1 MAPAVA
7 DLAGGAKSKA
17 HCRLIRFRQ
26 RQCKES
32 PMPGI
37 DAATFDAK
45 DLTPQ
50 SNADNTRVWKTAA
63 GDMVTLY
70 YFSKPQ
76 AFRATADDRFH
87 SRRIAPTGISIRRRN
102 RGSRTL

>member
-1 MAPAVA
+1 
-7 DLAGGAKSKA
+7 
-17 HCRLIRFRQ
+17 
-26 RQCKES
+26 
-32 PMPGI
+32 MPCI

-70 YFSKPQ
+70 YFPKP
-76 AFRATADDRFH
+76 RISRNGRRSPFH
-87 SRRIAPTGISIRRRN
+87 SRRIAPTGISVRRRN
-102 RGSRTL
+102 RGSRTLCDRRIGCGP

>member
-1 MAPAVA
+1 
-7 DLAGGAKSKA
+7 
-17 HCRLIRFRQ
+17 
-26 RQCKES
+26 
-32 PMPGI
+32 MPCI

-76 AFRATADDRFH
+76 AFRATADDLV
-87 SRRIAPTGISIRRRN
+87 SRKDLFEILTARLGQS
-102 RGSRTL
+102 